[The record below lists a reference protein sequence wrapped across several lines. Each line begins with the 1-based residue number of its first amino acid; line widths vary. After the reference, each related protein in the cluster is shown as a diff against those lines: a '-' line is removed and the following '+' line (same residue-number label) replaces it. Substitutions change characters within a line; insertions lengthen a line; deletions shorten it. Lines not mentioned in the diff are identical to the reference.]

1 MKIKLISAGVILL
14 LILTGFGNSIY
25 VTARCEGWERQLT
38 AAEAAAVEEDW
49 ETATIQLDAL
59 HRSWDKAE
67 NYLHIVLHHEE
78 VEDALVLMQQC
89 RLFAALQ
96 DGDALLAAG
105 EQLRCQYRHLAETE
119 ELHLKNIL

>member
-1 MKIKLISAGVILL
+1 MKMKLISAGVILL
-14 LILTGFGNSIY
+14 LILAGFGNSVY

-59 HRSWDKAE
+59 YRSWDKAE
-67 NYLHIVLHHEE
+67 DYLHIVLHHEE

>member
-1 MKIKLISAGVILL
+1 MKMKLISAGVILL
-14 LILTGFGNSIY
+14 LIFTGFGNSIY

-38 AAEAAAVEEDW
+38 AAETAAVEEDW

-67 NYLHIVLHHEE
+67 DYLHIVLHHEE

>member
-1 MKIKLISAGVILL
+1 MKIKLISAGVVLL
-14 LILTGFGNSIY
+14 LILTGLGNSVY

-67 NYLHIVLHHEE
+67 DYLHIVLHHEE
-78 VEDALVLMQQC
+78 VEDALVLIQQC

>member
-1 MKIKLISAGVILL
+1 MKIKLISAGVLLL
-14 LILTGFGNSIY
+14 LILTGFGNSVY

-67 NYLHIVLHHEE
+67 DYLHIVLHHEE

>member
-14 LILTGFGNSIY
+14 LILTGFGNSVY

-38 AAEAAAVEEDW
+38 AAETAAVEEDW
-49 ETATIQLDAL
+49 ETAQIQLDAL
-59 HRSWDKAE
+59 YRSWEKGED
-67 NYLHIVLHHEE
+67 YLHIILHHEE

>member
-1 MKIKLISAGVILL
+1 MKIKLLSAGVILL

-67 NYLHIVLHHEE
+67 DYLHIVLHHEE

>member
-1 MKIKLISAGVILL
+1 MKMKLISAGAILL
-14 LILTGFGNSIY
+14 LILTGFGNSVY

-67 NYLHIVLHHEE
+67 DYLHIVLHHEE

-96 DGDALLAAG
+96 DEDALLAAG

>member
-1 MKIKLISAGVILL
+1 MKIKLLSAGVILL
-14 LILTGFGNSIY
+14 LILTGFGNSVY

-67 NYLHIVLHHEE
+67 DYLHIVLHHEE

>member
-1 MKIKLISAGVILL
+1 MKMKLLSAGVILL

-38 AAEAAAVEEDW
+38 AAENAAVEEDW
-49 ETATIQLDAL
+49 ETAKIQLDAL
-59 HRSWDKAE
+59 YRSWDKAE
-67 NYLHIVLHHEE
+67 DYLHIVLHHEE

>member
-1 MKIKLISAGVILL
+1 MKMKLISAGVILL
-14 LILTGFGNSIY
+14 LILTGFGNSVY

-67 NYLHIVLHHEE
+67 DYLHIVLHHEE

>member
-67 NYLHIVLHHEE
+67 DYLHIVLHHEE

>member
-1 MKIKLISAGVILL
+1 MKMKLISAGVILL

-67 NYLHIVLHHEE
+67 DYLHIVLHHEE

>member
-14 LILTGFGNSIY
+14 LILTSFGNSVY

-38 AAEAAAVEEDW
+38 AAETAAVEEDW

-59 HRSWDKAE
+59 YRSWDKAE
-67 NYLHIVLHHEE
+67 DYLHIVLHHEE

>member
-1 MKIKLISAGVILL
+1 MKMKLLSAGVILL

-38 AAEAAAVEEDW
+38 AAETAAVEEDW

-59 HRSWDKAE
+59 YRSWDKAE
-67 NYLHIVLHHEE
+67 DYLHIVLHHEE

>member
-1 MKIKLISAGVILL
+1 MKMKLISAGVILL
-14 LILTGFGNSIY
+14 LILTGFGNSVY

-49 ETATIQLDAL
+49 ETAKIQLDAL

-67 NYLHIVLHHEE
+67 DYLHIVLHHEE

>member
-1 MKIKLISAGVILL
+1 MKMKLLSAGVLLL
-14 LILTGFGNSIY
+14 LILTGFGNSVY

>member
-1 MKIKLISAGVILL
+1 MKIKLISAGVVLL

-67 NYLHIVLHHEE
+67 DYLHIVLHHEE

>member
-1 MKIKLISAGVILL
+1 MKLKLISAGVILL

-67 NYLHIVLHHEE
+67 DYLHIVLHHEE

>member
-1 MKIKLISAGVILL
+1 MKMKLISAGVILL
-14 LILTGFGNSIY
+14 LILTGFGNSVY

-38 AAEAAAVEEDW
+38 AAETAAVEEDW

-59 HRSWDKAE
+59 YRSWDKAE
-67 NYLHIVLHHEE
+67 DYLHIVLHHEE

>member
-14 LILTGFGNSIY
+14 LILTGFGNSVY

-38 AAEAAAVEEDW
+38 AAETAAVEEDW
-49 ETATIQLDAL
+49 ETANIQLDAL

-67 NYLHIVLHHEE
+67 DYLHIVLHHEE

>member
-1 MKIKLISAGVILL
+1 MKAKLISAGVVLL

-38 AAEAAAVEEDW
+38 AAETAAVEEDW
-49 ETATIQLDAL
+49 ETAPIQLDAL

>member
-1 MKIKLISAGVILL
+1 MKMKLLSAGVLLL

>member
-1 MKIKLISAGVILL
+1 MKMKLISAGVILL

>member
-1 MKIKLISAGVILL
+1 MKMKLLSAGVLLL

-38 AAEAAAVEEDW
+38 AAETAAVEEDW

-119 ELHLKNIL
+119 ELHFKNIL

>member
-14 LILTGFGNSIY
+14 LILTGFGNSVY

-38 AAEAAAVEEDW
+38 AAENAAVKEDW
-49 ETATIQLDAL
+49 ETAKIQLDAL
-59 HRSWDKAE
+59 YRSWDKAE
-67 NYLHIVLHHEE
+67 DYLHIVLHHEE

>member
-14 LILTGFGNSIY
+14 LILVGFGNSIY

-38 AAEAAAVEEDW
+38 AAETAAVEEDW

-59 HRSWDKAE
+59 YRSWDKAE
-67 NYLHIVLHHEE
+67 DYLHIVLHHEE

>member
-1 MKIKLISAGVILL
+1 MKMKLLSAGVILL
-14 LILTGFGNSIY
+14 LNLTGFGNSVY

-38 AAEAAAVEEDW
+38 AAENAAVKEDW
-49 ETATIQLDAL
+49 ETAKIQLDAL
-59 HRSWDKAE
+59 YRSWDKAE
-67 NYLHIVLHHEE
+67 DYLHIILHHEE
-78 VEDALVLMQQC
+78 VEEALMLTQQC
-89 RLFAALQ
+89 RLFDALQ

>member
-38 AAEAAAVEEDW
+38 AAENAAVEEDW
-49 ETATIQLDAL
+49 ETAQIQLDAL
-59 HRSWDKAE
+59 YRSWDKAE
-67 NYLHIVLHHEE
+67 DYLHIVLHHEE

>member
-1 MKIKLISAGVILL
+1 MKMKLLSAGVLLL

-67 NYLHIVLHHEE
+67 DYLHIVLHHEE

>member
-1 MKIKLISAGVILL
+1 MKTKLISIGVILL
-14 LILTGFGNSIY
+14 LILAGFGNSIY

-38 AAEAAAVEEDW
+38 AAENAVVAEDW
-49 ETATIQLDAL
+49 ETAQIQLDAL
-59 HRSWDKAE
+59 YRSWDKAE
-67 NYLHIVLHHEE
+67 DYLHIILHHEE
-78 VEDALVLMQQC
+78 VEEALMLTQQC

>member
-49 ETATIQLDAL
+49 ETTTIQLDAL
-59 HRSWDKAE
+59 YRSWDKAE
-67 NYLHIVLHHEE
+67 DYLHIVLHHEE

>member
-1 MKIKLISAGVILL
+1 MKIKLLSAGVILL

-38 AAEAAAVEEDW
+38 AAETAAVEEDW

-59 HRSWDKAE
+59 YRSWDKAE
-67 NYLHIVLHHEE
+67 DYLHIVLHHEE

-96 DGDALLAAG
+96 DGDALLSAG

>member
-14 LILTGFGNSIY
+14 LILVGFGNSVY

-38 AAEAAAVEEDW
+38 AAENAAVEEDW
-49 ETATIQLDAL
+49 ETAQIQLDAL
-59 HRSWDKAE
+59 YRSWDKAE
-67 NYLHIVLHHEE
+67 DYLHIVLHHEE
-78 VEDALVLMQQC
+78 VEDALVLTQQC

>member
-1 MKIKLISAGVILL
+1 MKMKLISAGVILL

-38 AAEAAAVEEDW
+38 AAETAAVEEDW

-59 HRSWDKAE
+59 YRSWDKAE
-67 NYLHIVLHHEE
+67 DYLHIVLHHEE

>member
-1 MKIKLISAGVILL
+1 MKMKLISAGVILL
-14 LILTGFGNSIY
+14 LILTGFGNSVY

-38 AAEAAAVEEDW
+38 AAETAAVEEDW

-59 HRSWDKAE
+59 YRSWDKAE
-67 NYLHIVLHHEE
+67 DYLHIILHHEE

>member
-1 MKIKLISAGVILL
+1 MKVKLISTGVIALL
-14 LILTGFGNSIY
+14 LLSGFGNSAYI
-25 VTARCEGWERQLT
+25 TARCDGWERQLT
-38 AAEAAAVEEDW
+38 AAETAVVEEDW
-49 ETATIQLDAL
+49 ETAQIQLDAL
-59 HRSWDKAE
+59 CRSWEKAE
-67 NYLHIVLHHEE
+67 PYLHVVLHHEE

-96 DGDALLAAG
+96 DGDALLSAG

>member
-1 MKIKLISAGVILL
+1 MKMKLISAGVILL

-67 NYLHIVLHHEE
+67 DYLHIVLHHEE
-78 VEDALVLMQQC
+78 VEEALVLMQQC

>member
-1 MKIKLISAGVILL
+1 MKMKLLSAGVILL
-14 LILTGFGNSIY
+14 LILTGFGNSLY

-67 NYLHIVLHHEE
+67 DYLHIVLHHEE

>member
-1 MKIKLISAGVILL
+1 MKMKLISAGVILL
-14 LILTGFGNSIY
+14 LILTGFGNSVY

-38 AAEAAAVEEDW
+38 AAENAAVEEDW

-59 HRSWDKAE
+59 HRSWDKTE
-67 NYLHIVLHHEE
+67 DYLHIVLHHEE